1 MNTVRILLLETISIC
16 DILKAAFIVIGGLFA
31 TSLFFIV
38 YKSSNNRIKCAK
50 KRKMIKRKVNEFKS
64 AQSEIER
71 YKFKGISEVSRKWI
85 YGTGIAFYKK
95 YNKKLNSYYYTTYIK
110 GCQLSTDN
118 GKILNGSLCQ
128 FIGLQDYYKN
138 DIYENDV
145 LTDGYDYYRVV
156 FEEGQYMLLSD
167 ENTLL
172 PDIADVVG
180 ELELVGNV
188 ADIYIE
194 KSADGKSDREDEGK

>member
-1 MNTVRILLLETISIC
+1 MNTVKILLLETTLFD
-16 DILKAAFIVIGGLFA
+16 DILKAVFIVLGGLFA
-31 TSLFFIV
+31 ISLFFMV
-38 YKSSNNRIKCAK
+38 YKSSSNRIKCAK
-50 KRKMIKRKVNEFKS
+50 KKKMIERKVSEFKS
-64 AQSEIER
+64 EQSEIER
-71 YKFKGISEVSRKWI
+71 YKFKGINEVSRKWV

-95 YNKKLNSYYYTTYIK
+95 YSKKLNNYYYTTYIT

-118 GKILNGSLCQ
+118 GKILDGSLCQ

-167 ENTLL
+167 ENILL

-180 ELELVGNV
+180 ELELVGNI
-188 ADIYIE
+188 ADMYIE
-194 KSADGKSDREDEGK
+194 KSVDDKGDREDEGE